1 MMLGLAHKVKGMNFQ
16 PKYCTD
22 FRCETY
28 RELEKETGDHYKL
41 IGNLWRKQ

>member
-1 MMLGLAHKVKGMNFQ
+1 MLGLAHKVKGMNFQ

-28 RELEKETGDHYKL
+28 RQLGNETGIDYKWTGHKWE
-41 IGNLWRKQ
+41 IES